1 MNAIRRRWAA
11 LNARYSALSQRE
23 RLLVALALVLGP
35 ALVVKALVADPRWAR
50 VRALEN
56 SLATQGTALA
66 DLKALTA
73 LQRSQLASD
82 PDAGKKAELAALT
95 ADREKLDQQVA
106 ERGSTL
112 VRPEQMNA
120 LLERLLAR
128 HAGLRLVSL
137 KTLAPASVLKSAAP
151 AEGAKAAGDKSEPRV
166 FDLYRHGVEIR
177 LEGSYAELQSYL
189 EQLERMPQRVLWERL
204 DYRVVDYPRA
214 EMTLTVFTLSPER
227 TWLAL

>member
-1 MNAIRRRWAA
+1 MNSLRRRWAA
-11 LNARYSALSQRE
+11 WNARYTALSRRE
-23 RLLVALALVLGP
+23 RGLVALLLVLGP
-35 ALVVKALVADPRWAR
+35 ALAVKALVADPQWAR
-50 VRALEN
+50 VRTLEK
-56 SLATQGTALA
+56 SLATQGAALA
-66 DLKALTA
+66 ELKVLAA
-73 LQRSQLASD
+73 SQRSQLTSD

-95 ADREKLDQQVA
+95 ADRDQLDRQVA
-106 ERGSTL
+106 EQGSTL
-112 VRPEQMNA
+112 VRPEQMNG

-137 KTLAPASVLKSAAP
+137 KTLPPASVLKSAA
-151 AEGAKAAGDKSEPRV
+151 AEGGKTGDKAEQRL

-177 LEGSYAELQSYL
+177 LEGGYSELQSYL

-214 EMTLTVFTLSPER
+214 EMTLMVFTLSPER

>member
-1 MNAIRRRWAA
+1 MNALRRRWDA
-11 LNARYSALSQRE
+11 LNARYTALSRRE
-23 RLLVALALVLGP
+23 RVLVALLLVLGP
-35 ALVVKALVADPRWAR
+35 ALTVKALVADPQWAR
-50 VRALEN
+50 VRALEKR
-56 SLATQGTALA
+56 LATQTASLS
-66 DLKALTA
+66 DLKLLVVA
-73 LQRSQLASD
+73 QRGQLASD

-95 ADREKLDQQVA
+95 ADRDKLDRQVA
-106 ERGSTL
+106 EQGSRL
-112 VRPEQMNA
+112 VRPEQMNG

-137 KTLAPASVLKSAAP
+137 KTLAPASVQQAA
-151 AEGAKAAGDKSEPRV
+151 AEGSKAGGDKTEQRL

-189 EQLERMPQRVLWERL
+189 EQLERLPQRVLWERL

>member
-1 MNAIRRRWAA
+1 MKALRRRWDA
-11 LNARYSALSQRE
+11 LNARYAALSRRE
-23 RLLVALALVLGP
+23 RGLVALALVLGP
-35 ALVVKALVADPRWAR
+35 ALLVKNLVADPQWAR
-50 VRALEN
+50 ARILEK
-56 SLATQGTALA
+56 SLATQGSALG
-66 DLKALTA
+66 DLKALA
-73 LQRSQLASD
+73 VIQRTQLASD

-95 ADREKLDQQVA
+95 ADREQLDGRVK
-106 ERGSTL
+106 ELGSRL
-112 VRPEQMNA
+112 VRPEQMNG

-137 KTLAPASVLKSAAP
+137 KTLAPTSAIKPATP
-151 AEGAKAAGDKSEPRV
+151 AEAKGNADKPEARV

-189 EQLERMPQRVLWERL
+189 EQLERMPQRLLWEQL
-204 DYRVVDYPRA
+204 DYRVIDYPRA